1 MFIFIFLIIRK
12 FSVSENSI
20 IHMNIY
26 KIFPKLK
33 YFLILKKGT
42 RKCDLKKRVMDA
54 LQFSM
59 PLAFELLALRNCH
72 LATREFVKIETNT
85 QTAQANMWM
94 ILFA

>member
-1 MFIFIFLIIRK
+1 
-12 FSVSENSI
+12 
-20 IHMNIY
+20 
-26 KIFPKLK
+26 
-33 YFLILKKGT
+33 
-42 RKCDLKKRVMDA
+42 MDA